1 MKILIIANYQESS
14 GGISSQVKLLNS
26 HLKKEGIESYV
37 YSTKANFIVRIL
49 LFFKLII
56 IGRDKDVFHIH
67 ACSHW
72 GFLPA
77 IYGIAIGK
85 ILQKRIILTY
95 HGGGADVFFHK
106 HKKFV
111 HWCLTNT
118 NQNIVL
124 SGFLGN
130 VFEKYNI
137 PYTVIPNILEQD
149 NIKAIIKSTISP
161 KFISVR
167 TLQPLYN
174 IICIVKAFERVQKE
188 IKNASLTILADGPC
202 RKDLENYVNEHKL
215 QNVKF
220 TGFIP
225 NKNVVEEM
233 EKADILLSAPLID
246 NQPVSILEGFKAGLL
261 VISSNVGGVPYMIKD
276 QENGLLFESNNY
288 KDLANKMLWAI
299 ANQSESISM
308 IQKGQES
315 LRSYS
320 WDIIKNKL
328 FDIYNVNI

>member
-1 MKILIIANYQESS
+1 MKILIIANYNGSA
-14 GGISSQVKLLNS
+14 GGISSQVKLLNYN
-26 HLKKEGIESYV
+26 LNKDGYQSYIF
-37 YSTKANFIVRIL
+37 STKANIIVRIL
-49 LFFKLII
+49 LFFRLII
-56 IGRDKDVFHIH
+56 IGRDKEVFHIH

-85 ILQKRIILTY
+85 LLQKKIILTY
-95 HGGGADVFFHK
+95 HGGGADEFFHK

-111 HWCLTNT
+111 RWWLSKTD
-118 NQNIVL
+118 QNIVL

-137 PYTVIPNILEQD
+137 PYTILPNILEQD
-149 NIKAIIKSTISP
+149 HITKFRKNSISP

-174 IICIVKAFERVQKE
+174 IMCIVKAFEVVQKK
-188 IKNASLTILADGPC
+188 INNASLTILADGPC

-233 EKADILLSAPLID
+233 EKANILLSAPFID

-276 QENGLLFESNNY
+276 QENGLLFENDNY

-308 IQKGQES
+308 IKKGQES

-320 WDIIKNKL
+320 WDNIKNKL